1 MPKQTPA
8 ELDSDD
14 IDWVYDLFLNASR
27 EMVYSPDSTIS
38 ERLAALKERVLS
50 DLSFREETNLKAA
63 TDFTL
68 SEAIKTFGLKYV
80 ESLVEFR
87 RNHSWDIEKDMGRE
101 EFQTTPGFGEK
112 LF

>member
-50 DLSFREETNLKAA
+50 DLSFREETN
-63 TDFTL
+63 
-68 SEAIKTFGLKYV
+68 
-80 ESLVEFR
+80 
-87 RNHSWDIEKDMGRE
+87 
-101 EFQTTPGFGEK
+101 
-112 LF
+112 